1 MKRLL
6 SAVSA
11 IAFAASVWLVAF
23 VPASAAETGSAM
35 ATKSPAMGSMSTGK
49 HTSKEM
55 KTDPSAPKSTAS
67 KQWHCKKGE
76 SYVKGYTKKDGTKV
90 KGYCRTP

>member
-1 MKRLL
+1 MKRLF

-11 IAFAASVWLVAF
+11 VAFAASMWFVTA
-23 VPASAAETGSAM
+23 VPASAAEMGSAM
-35 ATKSPAMGSMSTGK
+35 ATKSPAMGSMSSGK

-67 KQWHCKKGE
+67 RQWHCKKGE
-76 SYVKGYTKKDGTKV
+76 TYVKGYTKKDGTKV